1 MMITNYLEN
10 RKDVT
15 RLNFYKDYGIADETS
30 KVVIERLI
38 GEYNSAVEY
47 NDQQFQREL
56 SSVIDYLLDCYIG

>member
-1 MMITNYLEN
+1 MITNYLEN

-30 KVVIERLI
+30 KVVVERLI

>member
-1 MMITNYLEN
+1 MLITNYLEN

-30 KVVIERLI
+30 KVVVERLI

>member
-15 RLNFYKDYGIADETS
+15 RLNFYKDCGIADETS
-30 KVVIERLI
+30 KVVVERLI

-56 SSVIDYLLDCYIG
+56 SSVIDYSLDCYIG

>member
-30 KVVIERLI
+30 KVVVERLI

>member
-10 RKDVT
+10 RKDVA

-30 KVVIERLI
+30 KVVVERLI